1 VDRTADRRALAAFMR
16 YPIGGVPLGSLVRRD
31 EERQDGFILERLAFA
46 GDSEEIPALLVRPPD
61 PGRYPAILYCHAHGG
76 RYEVG
81 MRELVEGRP
90 SLLTPYGPLLARAGY
105 VTLCVEMPA
114 FGERRAPSESARAK
128 ERLWRGDTLF
138 GAMLRDLGQGL
149 AYLRT
154 REEVDPGRIGAF
166 GLSMGATHA
175 FWMAALDEGIGR
187 VAHLC
192 SYADIETLIALGNHD
207 LHGHYMTVPGLL
219 DHFSTGRIC
228 GLVAPRPQLI
238 GVGYRDPLTP
248 KAAVDL
254 ALAQTLAAYAELRAQ
269 QNLVCVADDDAGHV
283 ETPALRE
290 AVMRF
295 FGAMAQ

>member
-114 FGERRAPSESARAK
+114 FGERRAPS
-128 ERLWRGDTLF
+128 
-138 GAMLRDLGQGL
+138 
-149 AYLRT
+149 
-154 REEVDPGRIGAF
+154 
-166 GLSMGATHA
+166 
-175 FWMAALDEGIGR
+175 
-187 VAHLC
+187 
-192 SYADIETLIALGNHD
+192 
-207 LHGHYMTVPGLL
+207 
-219 DHFSTGRIC
+219 
-228 GLVAPRPQLI
+228 
-238 GVGYRDPLTP
+238 
-248 KAAVDL
+248 
-254 ALAQTLAAYAELRAQ
+254 
-269 QNLVCVADDDAGHV
+269 
-283 ETPALRE
+283 
-290 AVMRF
+290 
-295 FGAMAQ
+295 